1 MKRHALEDPR
11 MKQWGDSEQTFGQWW
26 IQTNDT
32 SNPAILQEKET
43 ISTYE
48 GSGGKKQ

>member
-1 MKRHALEDPR
+1 M
-11 MKQWGDSEQTFGQWW
+11 GQAHYSNR
-26 IQTNDT
+26 ILTDDT